1 MFSAIRNRMHL
12 TPATVIATL
21 ALVFAMTGGAFAAGH
36 YLITSTKQ
44 ISPKVL
50 KALAGKSGVNGVPG
64 AQGSQGPA
72 GPAGPSG
79 PAGKEGGAGTNG
91 ANGTSVTST
100 ESKSKVGPCKEGGST
115 FTAGSTTTYACNG
128 EKGKEGTFGGNTLPE
143 GKTLTGHWAASGYGA
158 TGQAEGE
165 PGYAAAAVSF
175 SIPLAAV
182 PSPSQVHLVKEGEA
196 PPAECA
202 TTDPEQEPAAAPGN
216 LCVFVTSANNA
227 LDGGGYP
234 GVHATTSG
242 FSLTA
247 FSEAKGAIL
256 IEGTWAVTAAKG

>member
-50 KALAGKSGVNGVPG
+50 KALAGKNGASGAPG

-79 PAGKEGGAGTNG
+79 PAGKEGGVGANG
-91 ANGTSVTST
+91 ANGTSVTTS
-100 ESKSKVGPCKEGGST
+100 ESKSKMGPCKEGGSA
-115 FTAGSTTTYACNG
+115 FTAGSATTYACNG
-128 EKGKEGTFGGNTLPE
+128 EKGREGTFGGSTLPE
-143 GKTLTGHWAASGYGA
+143 GKTLTGNFAASGYGA
-158 TGQAEGE
+158 TGVPEGE
-165 PGYAAAAVSF
+165 PGYASAAISFAV
-175 SIPLAAV
+175 PLSAV
-182 PSPSQVHLVKEGEA
+182 PSPSDVHFVKVSET

-202 TTDPEQEPAAAPGN
+202 TANREYEPAAAPGN
-216 LCVFVTSANNA
+216 LCIFVTSTENA
-227 LDGGGYP
+227 FDGGDYP
-234 GVHATTSG
+234 GAHANASG
-242 FSLTA
+242 FSFTA
-247 FSEAKGAIL
+247 FTEAKGAIF
-256 IEGTWAVTAAKG
+256 IEGTWAVTAAG

>member
-50 KALAGKSGVNGVPG
+50 KALAGKNGANGAPG
-64 AQGSQGPA
+64 AQGPQ

-79 PAGKEGGAGTNG
+79 PAGKEGGAGANG

-100 ESKSKVGPCKEGGST
+100 ESKSKVGPCKEGGSA

-128 EKGKEGTFGGNTLPE
+128 EKGKEGTFGGQMLPE
-143 GKTLTGHWAASGYGA
+143 GKTLTGVWGASGYGA
-158 TGQAEGE
+158 AGFPE
-165 PGYAAAAVSF
+165 PGTGYATAAVSF
-175 SIPLAAV
+175 ALPLAIA
-182 PSPSQVHLVKEGEA
+182 PTTLNLIKEGEE
-196 PPAECA
+196 PPAECPGTA
-202 TTDPEQEPAAAPGN
+202 EAPAATPGH
-216 LCVFVTSANNA
+216 LCVFVTDAKNAVLDSDLAHKSTIGFTLVSLSAA
-227 LDGGGYP
+227 EGT
-234 GVHATTSG
+234 VSV
-242 FSLTA
+242 
-247 FSEAKGAIL
+247 
-256 IEGTWAVTAAKG
+256 EGTWAVTAEG